1 MQHVLSLQKFTS
13 PKFSTI
19 FIIMINLHHSI
30 TSLCETNWDTIFNL
44 SPRALGLAEHYDD
57 LEDLTTEKP
66 DVNER
71 LRKEAIWKASNA
83 YYKHWC
89 MIRWHT
95 ERTKHLQLQGT
106 LVLLGGI
113 TLHMFISSIYHLAT
127 TGWNYGDVWVLRT
140 SLGEKLHF
148 GNYCLSWYSCR
159 YFVKTTWT
167 SGCTTSLST
176 TRPSALA
183 ILSHPMRQLWGV
195 GDISNINLDHGNSRM
210 LCA

>member
-1 MQHVLSLQKFTS
+1 
-13 PKFSTI
+13 
-19 FIIMINLHHSI
+19 MINLHHSI

-140 SLGEKLHF
+140 SFGEKLHF
-148 GNYCLSWYSCR
+148 VTQVVLRVC
-159 YFVKTTWT
+159 
-167 SGCTTSLST
+167 
-176 TRPSALA
+176 
-183 ILSHPMRQLWGV
+183 QL
-195 GDISNINLDHGNSRM
+195 LDHRLWRSYPIRWGNCGGSVTYPI
-210 LCA
+210 

>member
-71 LRKEAIWKASNA
+71 LRKEAVWKVSNA
-83 YYKHWC
+83 YYKHWY
-89 MIRWHT
+89 MIQWHT

-148 GNYCLSWYSCR
+148 WIFCYSWYSC
-159 YFVKTTWT
+159 
-167 SGCTTSLST
+167 
-176 TRPSALA
+176 ALW
-183 ILSHPMRQLWGV
+183 IQLV
-195 GDISNINLDHGNSRM
+195 TQVVLRVCQLLDHRLWRSYPIRWGN
-210 LCA
+210 CGGWVTYPI

>member
-1 MQHVLSLQKFTS
+1 MKQYWTFAAQNNENHLQSF
-13 PKFSTI
+13 
-19 FIIMINLHHSI
+19 
-30 TSLCETNWDTIFNL
+30 
-44 SPRALGLAEHYDD
+44 PRALGLAEHYDD

-83 YYKHWC
+83 YYKHRC
-89 MIRWHT
+89 MIRWYT

-148 GNYCLSWYSCR
+148 GFF
-159 YFVKTTWT
+159 FVIAGTLW
-167 SGCTTSLST
+167 
-176 TRPSALA
+176 
-183 ILSHPMRQLWGV
+183 RQLETQV
-195 GDISNINLDHGNSRM
+195 VLRVCQLLDHRLWRSDPIRWGNCGGSVTYPIEI
-210 LCA
+210 LIKNACA

>member
-19 FIIMINLHHSI
+19 FIFMINLHHSI

-89 MIRWHT
+89 MIQWHRHEIYQKIYSTGFSGRKFYTLKVHALGLFLFTIQQYKCINIRNLGPFLFNYT
-95 ERTKHLQLQGT
+95 EYVKIQKIMQEKMLFSWKIYTAGT
-106 LVLLGGI
+106 NF
-113 TLHMFISSIYHLAT
+113 TH
-127 TGWNYGDVWVLRT
+127 
-140 SLGEKLHF
+140 
-148 GNYCLSWYSCR
+148 
-159 YFVKTTWT
+159 
-167 SGCTTSLST
+167 
-176 TRPSALA
+176 
-183 ILSHPMRQLWGV
+183 
-195 GDISNINLDHGNSRM
+195 
-210 LCA
+210 